1 MTEIIRTPTLEEAI
15 EALREAAQRSY
26 NYFEPDNQP
35 EYYNRW
41 KAIVERYDYPQGNGI
56 AAALGDAASIRAATI
71 EECAKVAESA
81 AAWRAETGSRVD
93 VAARIRSLSNGKV

>member
-41 KAIVERYDYPQGNGI
+41 KAIVERYDTHGI

-93 VAARIRSLSNGKV
+93 VAARIRSLSNGKL

>member
-1 MTEIIRTPTLEEAI
+1 MTTPTLEEAI
-15 EALREAAQRSY
+15 EALCRLQNHVVRASRSFENDAALIEAR
-26 NYFEPDNQP
+26 DII
-35 EYYNRW
+35 R
-41 KAIVERYDYPQGNGI
+41 RYDANPPVG
-56 AAALGDAASIRAATI
+56 AASIRAATI